1 MPGAKKNYK
10 DTWRP
15 KSKASEG
22 PKRSVRRMAKA
33 PGKAASA
40 GAGGGQVPT
49 RANARG
55 ATMTNKRTG
64 SVSYRQRK
72 NKVATTTTVTKDG
85 KVYKQTQRT
94 SPKRGFSSVARI
106 RRVK

>member
-1 MPGAKKNYK
+1 MAMSKKNMG
-10 DTWRP
+10 
-15 KSKASEG
+15 AEG

-33 PGKAASA
+33 PGKGASP

-49 RANARG
+49 RANASG
-55 ATMTNKRTG
+55 ATHTNKRTG
-64 SVSYRQRK
+64 SVSYLQRK
-72 NKVATTTTVTKDG
+72 NKVATRTTVTKDG

-94 SPKRGFSSVARI
+94 SPKRGWSSVARI